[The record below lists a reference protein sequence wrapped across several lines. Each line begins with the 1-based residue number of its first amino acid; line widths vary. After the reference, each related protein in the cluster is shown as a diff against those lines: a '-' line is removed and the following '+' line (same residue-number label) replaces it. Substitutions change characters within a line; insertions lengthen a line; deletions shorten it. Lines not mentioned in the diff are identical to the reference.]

1 MQFLSFAASEWWNK
15 LFSILIMSF
24 SSQKQL
30 KVLQFLDIDWS
41 MKKILTHGDYLY
53 LDTMAQNLVKNL
65 PVI

>member
-1 MQFLSFAASEWWNK
+1 
-15 LFSILIMSF
+15 MSF

>member
-1 MQFLSFAASEWWNK
+1 MQFLLFAASEWWNK

-65 PVI
+65 PVL